1 VEVSGPEFEGRDT
14 HADRSS
20 DNNEYYLRDDDY
32 LAQNDTP
39 HKFVS
44 PIEGKQKI
52 GLLGRMINVTSGP
65 GSTRIQSRTRSDRD
79 DG

>member
-1 VEVSGPEFEGRDT
+1 MEVSRAEFDGKHRD
-14 HADRSS
+14 ADRSS

-52 GLLGRMINVTSGP
+52 GLLGRMINVSW
-65 GSTRIQSRTRSDRD
+65 I
-79 DG
+79 